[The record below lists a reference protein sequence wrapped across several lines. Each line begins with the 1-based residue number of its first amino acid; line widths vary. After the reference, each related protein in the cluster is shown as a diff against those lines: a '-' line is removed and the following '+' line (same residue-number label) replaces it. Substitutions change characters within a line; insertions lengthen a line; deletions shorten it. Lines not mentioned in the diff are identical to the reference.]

1 MTQPTNTFDT
11 YDAVG
16 NREDLQDKIYMVSPE
31 KTPVMSAGRRFKATA
46 KFHEWQRDSLATP
59 NKDNAVIE
67 GDDRTGTAL
76 TPTDRVGNYAQLF
89 DKVAVV
95 TSSQKKSNSA
105 GRSDEMKYQ
114 IATKAIPELK
124 RDIEAMLISNNAAVA
139 GNSTTARKSAGIGTM
154 VYTNASHGTGTPNGS
169 TTAHT
174 SGAATTAPVVCGTLR
189 AFAESQIKTVMQG
202 IYTNSGEMPS
212 FVSLTPSHK
221 SGFSA
226 FTGIATSRY
235 QVGKG
240 KGEQTRI
247 IGGADIYVSDFG
259 ELTIVPNYVQA
270 TASPNTV
277 LILNPEHYGVAY
289 FQDFATEPLAKT
301 GHTDKEMVKAE
312 VLAVVTSQ
320 TAQGKVADLTA

>member
-1 MTQPTNTFDT
+1 MAQPANTFDT

-31 KTPVMSAGRRFKATA
+31 KTPVLSAGRRFKATA

-76 TPTDRVGNYAQLF
+76 TATERVGNYAQLF

-95 TSSQKKSNSA
+95 TSSQRKSNSA

-114 IATKAIPELK
+114 IAMKAIPELK

-139 GNSTTARKSAGIGTM
+139 GNSSTARKSAGLGTLIF
-154 VYTNASHGTGTPNGS
+154 TNTVHGAGGS
-169 TTAHT
+169 TPSHT
-174 SGAATTAPVVCGTLR
+174 SGAATTAPTPGTNA
-189 AFAESQIKTVMQG
+189 AFSEANVKTVMQS
-202 IYTNSGEMPS
+202 IYTNSGEMPTM
-212 FVSLTPSHK
+212 VSLTPSHK
-221 SGFSA
+221 ATFSG

-270 TASPNTV
+270 TSSPNTV
-277 LILNPEHYGVAY
+277 LILNPEQYGVAY
-289 FQDFATEPLAKT
+289 FQDFETEPLAKT
-301 GHTDKEMVKAE
+301 GHTDKEMVSAE
-312 VLAVVTSQ
+312 VLVVCTSQ
-320 TAQGKVADLTA
+320 TAQGKVADRTA